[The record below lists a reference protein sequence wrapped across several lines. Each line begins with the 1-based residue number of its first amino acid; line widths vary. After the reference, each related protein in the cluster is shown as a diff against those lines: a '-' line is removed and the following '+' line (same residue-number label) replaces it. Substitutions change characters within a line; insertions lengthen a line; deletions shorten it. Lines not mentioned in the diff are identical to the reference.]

1 MQKVQQVYNL
11 PEFRNFNMVTAIKSA
26 VIITEST
33 NHERKKLED
42 DFINLKTFT
51 FYKGLAYK
59 IYKELLKLNN
69 KEKKQLKWAE
79 DLKTH
84 YQRR

>member
-1 MQKVQQVYNL
+1 
-11 PEFRNFNMVTAIKSA
+11 MVTAIKSA

-51 FYKGLAYK
+51 FYKGLAFFITFFPAYK
-59 IYKELLKLNN
+59 IYFRIPGLF
-69 KEKKQLKWAE
+69 
-79 DLKTH
+79 
-84 YQRR
+84 

>member
-11 PEFRNFNMVTAIKSA
+11 PEFRNFNMVTAIKST

-51 FYKGLAYK
+51 FYKGLA
-59 IYKELLKLNN
+59 
-69 KEKKQLKWAE
+69 
-79 DLKTH
+79 
-84 YQRR
+84 